1 MSNYIFKLTPNNR
14 QVVINSSVL
23 INGYKDVTYPIVTKD
38 TAVLGY
44 VQDPDT
50 FKFVDSEPFKTDN
63 TPYPVDM
70 KIKLILNNA
79 SFYGVNKT
87 ISNDAIQLNVENIDL
102 SDIDLWNVSES
113 DSIAYDTCTINKISS
128 DKTMIGYKIIIDI
141 YLMMRL
147 HK

>member
-87 ISNDAIQLNVENIDL
+87 ISNRILFIICIFKL
-102 SDIDLWNVSES
+102 FYI
-113 DSIAYDTCTINKISS
+113 
-128 DKTMIGYKIIIDI
+128 KIII
-141 YLMMRL
+141 
-147 HK
+147 